1 MFYTGDAPA
10 GKERIGCA
18 GFGRRGFGES
28 LFVKE
33 RMQLGPGDIR
43 RLIGAAILPP
53 LLVLLL
59 LAGGGWLA
67 TGPASIA
74 AVAVILLAGLGIY
87 AWRRGLKAIETQAPV
102 TPPEASPP
110 TPTPVEPAAP
120 AVADRVLQALPD
132 PVLLVDAE
140 RHVVQANA
148 AAESQF
154 GRNAVGRDLSAM
166 VRHPALIDAVEA
178 VLEGG
183 GGREV
188 ELIFPVPVERVL
200 RARVEP
206 LMREMNEPFALIAF
220 QDMTAAKRTD
230 QMRADFVANVS
241 HELRTPLAS
250 LIGFIET
257 LQGPARDDPEA
268 QVRFLAI
275 MQQQS
280 QRMARLIQDL
290 LSLSRIE
297 LNEHKPPTGEAELG
311 PILGGLADALA
322 LKAAE
327 RRMSIKLGA
336 AAPIA
341 GVEAFA
347 DLARMPAVQ
356 GDRDELTQLFQN
368 LIDNAIKYG
377 RTGTAVRVAC
387 WREPVELPGKRSGG
401 RPSLAVAVIDEG
413 EGIAREHLPRL
424 TERFYRVDKARS
436 RDLGGTGLGLA
447 IVKHI
452 VSRHRGRLTVDSTP
466 GVGSVFTVHLP
477 LAEARKS
484 APAHS

>member
-1 MFYTGDAPA
+1 
-10 GKERIGCA
+10 
-18 GFGRRGFGES
+18 
-28 LFVKE
+28 
-33 RMQLGPGDIR
+33 MQLGPGDIQ
-43 RLIGAAILPP
+43 RLIGTALLPP

-59 LAGGGWLA
+59 LVGGGWLA
-67 TGPASIA
+67 VEPALIGA
-74 AVAVILLAGLGIY
+74 GAVLLLAGPGIY
-87 AWRRGLKAIETQAPV
+87 AWRRSLKPRQPQG
-102 TPPEASPP
+102 
-110 TPTPVEPAAP
+110 PVEPEAVLPPPPPPPPVP
-120 AVADRVLQALPD
+120 ATPTVADRVLQTLPD

-140 RHVVQANA
+140 RHVIQANA
-148 AAESQF
+148 AAEAQF

-178 VLEGG
+178 VLEGAA
-183 GGREV
+183 GREV
-188 ELIFPVPVERVL
+188 ELVFPVPVERVL

-206 LMREMNEPFALIAF
+206 LIGEASDLLALIAF

-268 QVRFLAI
+268 QERFLAI
-275 MQQQS
+275 MQQQA

-327 RRMSIKLGA
+327 RGMTVRLGA
-336 AAPIA
+336 PAPIA

-347 DLARMPAVQ
+347 DLGQMPAVQ

-377 RTGTAVRVAC
+377 RTGTTVRVAC
-387 WREPVELPGKRSGG
+387 WREPVELPGKRAGG

-436 RDLGGTGLGLA
+436 RDMGGTGLGLA

-477 LAEARKS
+477 LAETRKS
-484 APAHS
+484 VPAHS

>member
-1 MFYTGDAPA
+1 MRRWLDDN
-10 GKERIGCA
+10 
-18 GFGRRGFGES
+18 GRVIVTA
-28 LFVKE
+28 L
-33 RMQLGPGDIR
+33 
-43 RLIGAAILPP
+43 LPS

-59 LAGGGWLA
+59 LAAGGWLA
-67 TGPASIA
+67 IGPALIGA
-74 AVAVILLAGLGIY
+74 GILVLFLGLGIY
-87 AWRRGLKAIETQAPV
+87 AWRRVPTVEEAPPPAEPPV
-102 TPPEASPP
+102 TPAPEP
-110 TPTPVEPAAP
+110 EPAAP
-120 AVADRVLQALPD
+120 AGPSVADRVLQALPD
-132 PVLLVDAE
+132 PVLLVDSE

-154 GRNAVGRDLSAM
+154 GRHAVGRDLSAM
-166 VRHPALIDAVEA
+166 VRHPALIDAVES
-178 VLEGG
+178 VLEGEA
-183 GGREV
+183 GREI

-206 LMREMNEPFALIAF
+206 LAGETDQPLALIAF
-220 QDMTAAKRTD
+220 QDMTAARRTD

-268 QVRFLAI
+268 HERFLAI

-280 QRMARLIQDL
+280 QRMARLIADL

-297 LNEHKPPTGEAELG
+297 LNEHKPPTGETELG
-311 PILGGLADALA
+311 PILGGLADALG

-327 RRMSIKLGA
+327 RSMTIKLGVP
-336 AAPIA
+336 APLT
-341 GVEAFA
+341 GVESFT
-347 DLARMPAVQ
+347 DLASLPAVQ
-356 GDRDELTQLFQN
+356 GERDELTQLFQN

-387 WREPVELPGKRSGG
+387 WREPIEVPGRRAGG

-436 RDLGGTGLGLA
+436 RDIGGTGLGLA

-452 VSRHRGRLTVDSTP
+452 VSRHRGRLAVESTP
-466 GVGSVFTVHLP
+466 GVGSIFTVHLP
-477 LAEARKS
+477 LAEARKP
-484 APAHS
+484 APVRVPS

>member
-1 MFYTGDAPA
+1 MFYTSDAPI
-10 GKERIGCA
+10 GKEPIGRPA
-18 GFGRRGFGES
+18 AAVGMNETKP
-28 LFVKE
+28 LATE
-33 RMQLGPGDIR
+33 TMQLGPGDIWR
-43 RLIGAAILPP
+43 VTGVAILPP
-53 LLVLLL
+53 LLLLLL

-67 TGPASIA
+67 IEPALIGA
-74 AVAVILLAGLGIY
+74 GLAILLVGLGIY
-87 AWRRGLKAIETQAPV
+87 AWRRGLKRIEPPV
-102 TPPEASPP
+102 MVA
-110 TPTPVEPAAP
+110 PVEPPPEPVPAEP
-120 AVADRVLQALPD
+120 PTLAVADRVLQALPD
-132 PVLLVDAE
+132 PVLLVDGE
-140 RHVVQANA
+140 RHVIQANA

-183 GGREV
+183 PGREV
-188 ELIFPVPVERVL
+188 ELVFPVPVERVL

-206 LMREMNEPFALIAF
+206 LVGEADQLLALIAI
-220 QDMTAAKRTD
+220 QDMTAARRTD

-268 QVRFLAI
+268 HERFLAI

-280 QRMARLIQDL
+280 QRMARLIADL

-297 LNEHKPPTGEAELG
+297 LNEHKPPTGETELG
-311 PILGGLADALA
+311 PILGGLADALG

-327 RRMSIKLGA
+327 RNMTIRLGA
-336 AAPIA
+336 PAPIA
-341 GVEAFA
+341 GVEAFS
-347 DLARMPAVQ
+347 DLGSMPAVQ

-387 WREPVELPGKRSGG
+387 WREPVELPGRRSGG
-401 RPSLAVAVIDEG
+401 RPSLAIAVIDEG

-436 RDLGGTGLGLA
+436 RDIGGTGLGLA

-452 VSRHRGRLTVDSTP
+452 VSRHRGRLSVDSTP
-466 GVGSVFTVHLP
+466 GVGSIFTVHLP
-477 LAEARKS
+477 LAEARK
-484 APAHS
+484 PARALA

>member
-1 MFYTGDAPA
+1 MQ
-10 GKERIGCA
+10 
-18 GFGRRGFGES
+18 RRPG
-28 LFVKE
+28 
-33 RMQLGPGDIR
+33 GDIW
-43 RLIGAAILPP
+43 RLIMAAMLPP

-59 LAGGGWLA
+59 LAAGGWLA
-67 TGPASIA
+67 IAPALIGA
-74 AVAVILLAGLGIY
+74 GIGILFSGLGIH
-87 AWRRGLKAIETQAPV
+87 AWTRRPKIEET
-102 TPPEASPP
+102 SPP
-110 TPTPVEPAAP
+110 VELPPVAPPAPEPVEPSP
-120 AVADRVLQALPD
+120 PPVADRVLQALPD
-132 PVLLVDAE
+132 PVLLVDSE

-148 AAESQF
+148 AAENQF
-154 GRNAVGRDLSAM
+154 GRHAAGRDLSAM
-166 VRHPALIDAVEA
+166 VRHPALIDAVES

-183 GGREV
+183 AGREV

-200 RARVEP
+200 RARIER
-206 LMREMNEPFALIAF
+206 LASESDGSMALIAF
-220 QDMTAAKRTD
+220 QDMTAARRTD
-230 QMRADFVANVS
+230 RMRADFVANVS

-268 QVRFLAI
+268 HERFLSI

-280 QRMARLIQDL
+280 QRMARLIADL

-311 PILGGLADALA
+311 AILGGLADALG

-327 RRMSIKLGA
+327 RGMTITLGA
-336 AAPIA
+336 PAPIA

-347 DLARMPAVQ
+347 DLASLPIVQ

-377 RTGTAVRVAC
+377 RPGTAVRVAC
-387 WREPVELPGKRSGG
+387 WREPAELLGRRAGG
-401 RPSLAVAVIDEG
+401 QPSLAVAVIDEG
-413 EGIAREHLPRL
+413 EGIARDHLPRL

-452 VSRHRGRLTVDSTP
+452 VNRHRGRLTVDSTP
-466 GVGSVFTVHLP
+466 GVGTIFTVHLP
-477 LAEARKS
+477 LAEAPQPV
-484 APAHS
+484 PASP

>member
-1 MFYTGDAPA
+1 
-10 GKERIGCA
+10 
-18 GFGRRGFGES
+18 
-28 LFVKE
+28 
-33 RMQLGPGDIR
+33 MQLGPGDFP
-43 RLIGAAILPP
+43 RLFGAALLPP

-67 TGPASIA
+67 AEPALIGA
-74 AVAVILLAGLGIY
+74 GAVILLAGLGIY
-87 AWRRGLKAIETQAPV
+87 AWRRSLKPREAHAPAEPEPV
-102 TPPEASPP
+102 LPPPPPPPPE
-110 TPTPVEPAAP
+110 PAGP

-140 RHVVQANA
+140 RHVIQANA

-183 GGREV
+183 AGREV
-188 ELIFPVPVERVL
+188 ELVFPVPVERVL

-206 LMREMNEPFALIAF
+206 LMGEAQGPLALIAF
-220 QDMTAAKRTD
+220 QDLTAAKRTD

-268 QVRFLAI
+268 QERFLAI
-275 MQQQS
+275 MQQQA

-327 RRMSIKLGA
+327 RNMTIRLGA
-336 AAPIA
+336 PAPIA

-347 DLARMPAVQ
+347 NLGQMPAVQ

-377 RTGTAVRVAC
+377 RTGTTVRVAC
-387 WREPVELPGKRSGG
+387 WREPIELPGKRAGG

-436 RDLGGTGLGLA
+436 RDMGGTGLGLA

-452 VSRHRGRLTVDSTP
+452 VNRHRGRLAVDSTP

-477 LAEARKS
+477 LAEARKK
-484 APAHS
+484 AAALP

>member
-1 MFYTGDAPA
+1 MIYTSGAPTGKEPIGILAPA
-10 GKERIGCA
+10 GKV
-18 GFGRRGFGES
+18 GRSRLVME
-28 LFVKE
+28 L
-33 RMQLGPGDIR
+33 MQLGPGDIR
-43 RLIGAAILPP
+43 RLLVAAMLPP

-67 TGPASIA
+67 IEPAAIG
-74 AVAVILLAGLGIY
+74 VGAVILLAGLGIY
-87 AWRRGLKAIETQAPV
+87 AWRRSLKPREAQGPAEPESILPLPPP
-102 TPPEASPP
+102 TPPE
-110 TPTPVEPAAP
+110 PATP

-183 GGREV
+183 ASREV
-188 ELIFPVPVERVL
+188 ELVFPVPVERVL
-200 RARVEP
+200 RARIEP
-206 LMREMNEPFALIAF
+206 LTGEAREPLALIAF

-268 QVRFLAI
+268 QIRFLAI
-275 MQQQS
+275 MQQQA

-327 RRMSIKLGA
+327 RGMTIRLGA
-336 AAPIA
+336 PAPIA

-347 DLARMPAVQ
+347 DLGRMPAVQ

-377 RTGTAVRVAC
+377 RTGTTVRVAC
-387 WREPVELPGKRSGG
+387 WREPVELPGKRAGG

-436 RDLGGTGLGLA
+436 RDMGGTGLGLA

-452 VSRHRGRLTVDSTP
+452 VSRHRGRLAVDSTP

-477 LAEARKS
+477 LAEAQRKI
-484 APAHS
+484 AAIP